1 MHAEIIDLV
10 YHHGK
15 SVKEAA
21 RIVDVSEA
29 TVKMRMLYA
38 RRKLAQFLKDCTP
51 MTIHLAGRDR
61 TAKDGRPRAARRLAR
76 STNFRNLR

>member
-15 SVKEAA
+15 SVNEAA
-21 RIVDVSEA
+21 SEA

-51 MTIHLAGRDR
+51 MTLH
-61 TAKDGRPRAARRLAR
+61 
-76 STNFRNLR
+76 

>member
-51 MTIHLAGRDR
+51 MTLH
-61 TAKDGRPRAARRLAR
+61 
-76 STNFRNLR
+76 

>member
-10 YHHGK
+10 YRHGK

-29 TVKMRMLYA
+29 TVKMRTLYA
-38 RRKLAQFLKDCTP
+38 RRKLAQFLKDCAP
-51 MTIHLAGRDR
+51 MTIH
-61 TAKDGRPRAARRLAR
+61 
-76 STNFRNLR
+76 